1 MAKVNPRPVTF
12 VATRR
17 PNTSLADL
25 EPRSEDTQLATN
37 ESWGA
42 TRRGVVGEHRGAAC
56 VSQRRCG
63 CVGGYRTFTAKQLM
77 SNAALVFVAD
87 VADVGRS
94 TVGQHVTFD
103 VLEAYQGVQVGKH
116 TVEFE
121 NEFDAFQFE
130 AHQRVLVVAYP
141 TSEPRVR
148 ALDGSERYASRVH
161 RRALLR

>member
-1 MAKVNPRPVTF
+1 MSAN
-12 VATRR
+12 VAV
-17 PNTSLADL
+17 
-25 EPRSEDTQLATN
+25 E
-37 ESWGA
+37 
-42 TRRGVVGEHRGAAC
+42 
-56 VSQRRCG
+56 

-148 ALDGSERYASRVH
+148 ALDGSERYSVSCTRTRPVTLNDPALKEF
-161 RRALLR
+161 RRLAERR